1 MNAPE
6 VKPLGSLQGRNAFI
20 AGGANGIGLGIGAA
34 LARAGCNVMIGDIE
48 VVSLPPAIEQLQ
60 SLGVRAEGCAL
71 DVSDADSVRQAAA
84 RAANEFRTLH
94 LLVNAAGVT
103 LRQTPLVEVK
113 PDQWD
118 WLLGVNLFGAL
129 KVIEAFVPLLRHGEG
144 GWIVNTSSLMGL
156 QAKPSLRNA
165 AYRIT
170 KFALIGLTDVLSLEF
185 DLPAHG
191 IGVSVLCPA
200 RVVTTLGRSP
210 QRRPA
215 HLGGPFQHH
224 WSGNDFPAP
233 ADDLDEV
240 LMPDRVGEI
249 TVDGI
254 RRGQRFI
261 FTHRGSRDWLA
272 ERNAQMLADL
282 EGLDDFNRRHPAS

>member
-1 MNAPE
+1 MNAAE
-6 VKPLGSLQGRNAFI
+6 VKTLESFQGRNAFI
-20 AGGANGIGLGIGAA
+20 TGGANGIGLGIAEA

-48 VVSLPPAIEQLQ
+48 SGSLAPAIERLQ
-60 SLGVRAEGCAL
+60 SLGVRAEGCEL
-71 DVSDADSVRQAAA
+71 DVSDADSVREAAA
-84 RAANEFRTLH
+84 RAAGEFRSLH

-118 WLLGVNLFGAL
+118 WLLGVNVFGAL
-129 KVIEAFVPLLRHGEG
+129 KVIEAFVPQLRHGEG

-200 RVVTTLGRSP
+200 RVLTTLGRSP

-215 HLGGPFQHH
+215 HLGGPFKHH

-240 LMPDRVGEI
+240 LMPDRLGEI

-254 RRGQRFI
+254 LRGQRFI
-261 FTHRGSRDWLA
+261 FTHRGSRDWLE
-272 ERNAQMLADL
+272 ERHAQILTDL
-282 EGLDDFNRRHPAS
+282 EGLDDFNRRHPVP